1 MSEAKTRY
9 PRCSAA
15 LERLLS
21 SSSSSSTSL
30 PPAPFRVGPGVLRP
44 PPAVARQAPSSSSSS
59 SPSSSS
65 PTEAPDTGAMLG
77 ELVDTVLV
85 GADEAKSGRPE
96 VHLQFKSDVIGG
108 LHLRLEKTD
117 AGLHASF
124 LVKDAATRR
133 AVADHVDALV
143 AHLRGRGFAVVE
155 ARLEVA

>member
-9 PRCSAA
+9 PRCSAV

-21 SSSSSSTSL
+21 STLDRSSL
-30 PPAPFRVGPGVLRP
+30 PQAAFRVGPGVLRP
-44 PPAVARQAPSSSSSS
+44 PPVVARHAPPSSSSSS
-59 SPSSSS
+59 SASS
-65 PTEAPDTGAMLG
+65 PSEVPDTGEMLG
-77 ELVDTVLV
+77 ELVDMVLV
-85 GADEAKSGRPE
+85 GADEARSGRPE

-133 AVADHVDALV
+133 AVATHVDALV
-143 AHLRGRGFAVVE
+143 AHLRARGFAVVE
-155 ARLEVA
+155 ARLDVA

>member
-9 PRCSAA
+9 PRCSAV

-21 SSSSSSTSL
+21 SSSDRSSL
-30 PPAPFRVGPGVLRP
+30 PHAAFRVGPGVLRP
-44 PPAVARQAPSSSSSS
+44 PPVVARHAPPSSSSSS
-59 SPSSSS
+59 SASSTS
-65 PTEAPDTGAMLG
+65 EAPDTGEMLG
-77 ELVDTVLV
+77 ELVDMVLV

-133 AVADHVDALV
+133 AVATHVDALV
-143 AHLRGRGFAVVE
+143 AHLRARGFAVVE
-155 ARLEVA
+155 ARLDVA

>member
-1 MSEAKTRY
+1 
-9 PRCSAA
+9 
-15 LERLLS
+15 
-21 SSSSSSTSL
+21 
-30 PPAPFRVGPGVLRP
+30 
-44 PPAVARQAPSSSSSS
+44 
-59 SPSSSS
+59 
-65 PTEAPDTGAMLG
+65 MLG
-77 ELVDTVLV
+77 ELVDMVLV

-143 AHLRGRGFAVVE
+143 AHLRARGFAVVE
-155 ARLEVA
+155 ARLEVG

>member
-9 PRCSAA
+9 PRCSAV

-21 SSSSSSTSL
+21 SSSERSSL
-30 PPAPFRVGPGVLRP
+30 PHAAFRVGPGVLRP
-44 PPAVARQAPSSSSSS
+44 PPVVARHAPPSSSSSS
-59 SPSSSS
+59 SSASSTS
-65 PTEAPDTGAMLG
+65 EAPDTGEMLG
-77 ELVDTVLV
+77 ELVDMVLV

-133 AVADHVDALV
+133 AVATHVDALV
-143 AHLRGRGFAVVE
+143 AHLRARGFAVVE
-155 ARLEVA
+155 ARLDVA